1 MLHPDASGMKHGT
14 RETHENHLGFVLES
28 PAIPRAV
35 EDHQVRRER
44 ACQVRQPNVLI
55 AFGKNVR

>member
-1 MLHPDASGMKHGT
+1 MKHGT

-35 EDHQVRRER
+35 EDHQVRRES
-44 ACQVRQPNVLI
+44 ACQVRQPKVLI
-55 AFGKNVR
+55 AFGKNIG